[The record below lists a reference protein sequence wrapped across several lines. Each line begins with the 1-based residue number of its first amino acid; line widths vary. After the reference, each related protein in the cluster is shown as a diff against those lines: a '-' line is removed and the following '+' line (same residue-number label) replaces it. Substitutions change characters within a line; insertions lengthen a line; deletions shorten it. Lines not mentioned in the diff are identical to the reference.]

1 MRKFI
6 LIALAI
12 LLAMPIAIAQQPG
25 GQFPPRSEAGRTT
38 EKTFYSELFGTDRA
52 YSIYL
57 PRDYETNPNRSY
69 PIFYLLHGASDDNR
83 CYENKA
89 GLSSIAN
96 QLVAAG
102 EAIDMIIVTPNA
114 GGTEYEGY
122 YNMDGNK
129 YPYEQFFFDEFMPYI
144 ESNYRVKSGKENR
157 AIGGLSMGGGGCVW
171 YALSRP
177 DLFCAVYE
185 MSGALSIDETSSLWN
200 PRNELAAK
208 KKASYLEHICSERIA
223 EATPEEIEAY
233 KSILWYADC
242 GDDDFTIDYNWDFFK
257 AMKKAGVPC
266 QLRIRDGGHT
276 WTYWTSGLNIALPLL
291 SARFG
296 RIE

>member
-1 MRKFI
+1 MFSRKVDTKPYKNEKIYFDRVGDTYGR
-6 LIALAI
+6 ANGYRPA
-12 LLAMPIAIAQQPG
+12 AGRTVSQ
-25 GQFPPRSEAGRTT
+25 RSEAGRTT
-38 EKTFYSELFGTDRA
+38 EKTFYSKVFGTDRA

-57 PRDYETNPNRSY
+57 PRDYETNPNKSY

-96 QLVAAG
+96 QLTASG
-102 EAIDMIIVTPNA
+102 EAIGMIIVTPNA

-122 YNMDGNK
+122 YNMDGDK

-144 ESNYRVKSGKENR
+144 ESNYRVKPGKENR

-171 YALSRP
+171 YALTRP

-185 MSGALSIDETSSLWN
+185 MSGALGIDESSSLWN

-208 KKASYLEHICSERIA
+208 KKASYLEHICSERKPPPRPRRLRRTKRFCG
-223 EATPEEIEAY
+223 TPIVVT
-233 KSILWYADC
+233 
-242 GDDDFTIDYNWDFFK
+242 TI
-257 AMKKAGVPC
+257 
-266 QLRIRDGGHT
+266 
-276 WTYWTSGLNIALPLL
+276 SL
-291 SARFG
+291 STITGIFSRP
-296 RIE
+296 